1 MLLPQD
7 ILPLLLLFVEQED
20 APLHQAQLASRMN
33 WVPSAL
39 HRSLLRLHKS
49 QLWNKDSN
57 HINRH
62 RSIQFL
68 RYGLPHVFP
77 AEIQQLCRGLS
88 TAQLPD
94 ISQPQIPYVWPDET
108 SNIMGMGV
116 KPLDSGFVYLA
127 KHEPDM
133 KIWLDIIE
141 VFRLGRN
148 REVTLAVKMLEEIA

>member
-1 MLLPQD
+1 
-7 ILPLLLLFVEQED
+7 
-20 APLHQAQLASRMN
+20 MN
-33 WVPSAL
+33 WVSF
-39 HRSLLRLHKS
+39 RSSSFFVRLPQS

-57 HINRH
+57 QINRH

-108 SNIMGMGV
+108 SNIMGM
-116 KPLDSGFVYLA
+116 
-127 KHEPDM
+127 E
-133 KIWLDIIE
+133 
-141 VFRLGRN
+141 
-148 REVTLAVKMLEEIA
+148 